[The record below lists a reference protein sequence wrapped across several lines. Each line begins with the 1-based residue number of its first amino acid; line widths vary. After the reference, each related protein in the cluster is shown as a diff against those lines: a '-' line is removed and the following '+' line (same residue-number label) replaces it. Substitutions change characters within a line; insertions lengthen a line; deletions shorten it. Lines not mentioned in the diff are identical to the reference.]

1 MKLPLF
7 VSKRKELTAARKT
20 QVFCLKE
27 IKAMF
32 PLKLSVQGN
41 DTRNY
46 RENKSV
52 FQSPPGNVR
61 SITTTGKHR
70 KHYSIMKNV

>member
-20 QVFCLKE
+20 QVFCLEE

-32 PLKLSVQGN
+32 PLKLSVRDN
-41 DTRNY
+41 DTSNY

>member
-20 QVFCLKE
+20 QVFCSEE

-32 PLKLSVQGN
+32 PLKLSVQDN
-41 DTRNY
+41 DTSNY

>member
-20 QVFCLKE
+20 QVFYLEE

-32 PLKLSVQGN
+32 PLKLSVQDN
-41 DTRNY
+41 DTSNY